1 MIPGYARNWGREIS
15 EVCDGK
21 DRKRKFDLGH
31 NKEKVPTFTNNN
43 KTTNVK
49 MNGEILQIRG
59 KRKLMDRILVASRS
73 QSQIDLPKIFR
84 TYEFSFVHL
93 SIFARGGKDK
103 SVIATQL
110 RESQPDDTAIEE
122 GEEKNSRKVLII
134 DAMAIVNKVAIRAES
149 IEIDFAC
156 NFS

>member
-1 MIPGYARNWGREIS
+1 MQEIGEEKYQKFATEKIESESLIWGTI
-15 EVCDGK
+15 K
-21 DRKRKFDLGH
+21 KRYQHLL
-31 NKEKVPTFTNNN
+31 TT
-43 KTTNVK
+43 TTNVK
-49 MNGEILQIRG
+49 VNGEILQIRG

-93 SIFARGGKDK
+93 SIFARGGKDR
-103 SVIATQL
+103 SVIDTQL

-134 DAMAIVNKVAIRAES
+134 DAMAIVNKVDIRAES
-149 IEIDFAC
+149 IEIDFAS

>member
-1 MIPGYARNWGREIS
+1 MQEIGEEKYQKFATEKIESESLIWGTI
-15 EVCDGK
+15 K
-21 DRKRKFDLGH
+21 KRYQHLL
-31 NKEKVPTFTNNN
+31 TT
-43 KTTNVK
+43 TTNVK
-49 MNGEILQIRG
+49 VNGEILQIRG

-134 DAMAIVNKVAIRAES
+134 DAMAVVNKVDIRAES
-149 IEIDFAC
+149 IEIDFAS